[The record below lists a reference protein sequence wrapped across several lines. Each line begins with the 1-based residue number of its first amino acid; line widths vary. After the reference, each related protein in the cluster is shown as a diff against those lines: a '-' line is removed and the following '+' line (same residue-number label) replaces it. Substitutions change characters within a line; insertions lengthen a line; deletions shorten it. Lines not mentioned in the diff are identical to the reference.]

1 MADLFQKHYGKLIAF
16 LTGWA
21 ADAMLDLSSYI
32 KALLP

>member
-1 MADLFQKHYGKLIAF
+1 MRELFEKHYGKLIAF

-21 ADAMLDLSSYI
+21 ADAIMDLSSYV

>member
-1 MADLFQKHYGKLIAF
+1 MRELVEKHYGKLVAF

-21 ADAMLDLSSYI
+21 AEALVDLSAFV

>member
-1 MADLFQKHYGKLIAF
+1 MTDLIQKHYGKLIAF

-21 ADAMLDLSSYI
+21 ADAMLDFSSYI

>member
-1 MADLFQKHYGKLIAF
+1 MSELIERHYGKLIAF

-21 ADAMLDLSSYI
+21 ADAFLDLSAYI

>member
-1 MADLFQKHYGKLIAF
+1 MTELIGRHYGKLIAF

-21 ADAMLDLSSYI
+21 AEALVDLSGYI

>member
-1 MADLFQKHYGKLIAF
+1 MSELLAKHYGKLIAF

>member
-1 MADLFQKHYGKLIAF
+1 MTNLIQKHYGKLIAF

-21 ADAMLDLSSYI
+21 ADAILDLSSYL